1 MSFVAVAIGT
11 GVAGITGAVINSN
24 AVGGAAQT
32 QANATN
38 NATALQSQMYAQ
50 QQADAA
56 PYRQAGVSALSQM
69 QDPSFQQTFNA
80 SDMEQNDPGYA
91 FRLQQGQQALERSAA
106 ASGGLQSGGTLKGI
120 ANYAQNYASNE
131 YNNAFNQFQSSQNQR
146 FNQLASIAGLGQTA
160 NGQVGQAG
168 QAAANNIG
176 TLGTANANAQ
186 GSAAIAQGNIASGT
200 LSGLSNGLGK
210 NWMTYSMMN
219 NSSLPSNQ
227 LSTPSMTY
235 DSSAAA
241 APNLGM
247 NYQF

>member
-11 GVAGITGAVINSN
+11 GVAGVAGAVINSN

-38 NATALQSQMYAQ
+38 NATALQSQMYQ
-50 QQADAA
+50 DQQANLA
-56 PYRQAGVSALSQM
+56 PYHQAGVQALSQL
-69 QDPSFQQTFNA
+69 QNPSFQQTFNA

-160 NGQVGQAG
+160 NTQSGL
-168 QAAANNIG
+168 AATNNANATG
-176 TLGTANANAQ
+176 ALTTSGANAQ
-186 GSAAIAQGNIASGT
+186 GAAQIAQGNIASNT
-200 LSGLSNGLGK
+200 LSGLSNGIGS
-210 NWMTYSMMN
+210 NWMSYSMQNGMN
-219 NSSLPSNQ
+219 SPSAGLSMPSSS
-227 LSTPSMTY
+227 Y
-235 DSSAAA
+235 GAGAAA
-241 APNLGM
+241 GPNLGL